1 MNEPRFPM
9 VVALDRSEYAP
20 IVLEHALDQ
29 AARHDAP
36 DLHIVTVV
44 SDADDFPDAQR
55 ALAELAGEELETFH
69 QDGRDRRTRLHVR
82 RGKPAE
88 EIVALAG
95 EVGAE
100 LIVVGRFDSKT
111 AERVL
116 ARAPCPTLVVQLTD
130 IGVVPAQCD
139 DCVAVRQA
147 TDGERWF
154 CARHTSDQWAVAT
167 VRFPISSGW
176 DRGGPML

>member
-29 AARHDAP
+29 AARHQAP

-44 SDADDFPDAQR
+44 DGDADFPDAQR
-55 ALAELAGEELETFH
+55 ALARLATEELDAFH
-69 QDGRDRRTRLHVR
+69 INGPERRTRLHVR
-82 RGKPAE
+82 RGKPAD

-95 EVGAE
+95 DVRAG
-100 LIVVGRFDSKT
+100 LIVVGRFAHDT

-130 IGVVPAQCD
+130 IDVVPAQCPL
-139 DCVAVRQA
+139 CVAVRHDS
-147 TDGERWF
+147 DGERWF
-154 CARHTSDQWAVAT
+154 CDRHTSDHWMVAT
-167 VRFPISSGW
+167 VRFPIATGW